1 MIAIESITDLEL
13 LRESVD
19 LECKLAAGRDG
30 KGALPE
36 DFWPT
41 YSSFANTE
49 GGIVVL
55 GVSEKQGQFSIG
67 GIANIAKVRKE
78 LFNGLNNRQKVSA
91 NLITDASVREV
102 VLEGKTVGRSSRTAS
117 RAISGMVMRTVSF
130 SATSADGGRIARR
143 AKVA

>member
-1 MIAIESITDLEL
+1 MIDIQSITDLEL

-49 GGIVVL
+49 GGIVLL
-55 GVSEKQGQFSIG
+55 GVREKQGQFFVEG
-67 GIANIAKVRKE
+67 LVDVAKVR
-78 LFNGLNNRQKVSA
+78 
-91 NLITDASVREV
+91 
-102 VLEGKTVGRSSRTAS
+102 
-117 RAISGMVMRTVSF
+117 
-130 SATSADGGRIARR
+130 
-143 AKVA
+143 